1 MTEVIEFDALRAKL
15 VVQNIA
21 RALEQF
27 ERASEGT
34 QMPVHMEAMK
44 KILAYIGHLEMLTFE
59 ESNEL
64 ELRRQVKRLQ
74 RKVDILEDMNNSL
87 EDEIDDLTN
96 ELNAVDP
103 PAIG

>member
-1 MTEVIEFDALRAKL
+1 MTEVIEFDALQAKL

-27 ERASEGT
+27 ERVSEDN
-34 QMPVHMEAMK
+34 QMPVHVEAMK

-59 ESNEL
+59 QPNEL
-64 ELRRQVKRLQ
+64 ELRRKLKHAE
-74 RKVDILEDMNNSL
+74 RKAAMLEDLNNSL

-96 ELNAVDP
+96 ELNSIDP
-103 PAIG
+103 PAVG